1 LNLEGNLLKLK
12 SVQELFLS
20 MSMKPAIISLNVS
33 ANNLGDVVCEDIKNF
48 LMNCYTIKELYLRWN
63 KIT

>member
-1 LNLEGNLLKLK
+1 
-12 SVQELFLS
+12 
-20 MSMKPAIISLNVS
+20 MSLKPAIISLNVS
-33 ANNLGDVVCEDIKNF
+33 ANNLGDNVCEDIKNF